1 MDEDYD
7 RIEREMAEQ
16 NERLA
21 KLIAIAEAALKRSA
35 AVTDKLQHVRDE
47 LERGLVELP
56 NQNAGQLQLER
67 AIAGAL
73 ENIRDFE
80 AAKHCV
86 AR

>member
-7 RIEREMAEQ
+7 RIEREMAAQ
-16 NERLA
+16 NKRLA

-35 AVTDKLQHVRDE
+35 AVTDKLQHVCDE

-80 AAKHCV
+80 GAKRCV